1 MGVTKQPLSKSNAYD
16 NKPTELQKL
25 EILTF
30 TKLVNRNE
38 VTIVAG
44 IKWLTI
50 FLHMCMLLYVL
61 HFMSSL
67 NHKRSKVSQCDP
79 VLLCSVGLRPIF
91 TIRRI
96 KRWIFGATMVY
107 YSFTNT
113 WGYSDSPIKLMP
125 IFLSVGGES
134 TRRKPTQHSCY
145 MLTATFVVLFSQKK
159 SGPSLKWNDIN
170 QTLKSY
176 LIIFLLTSFL

>member
-1 MGVTKQPLSKSNAYD
+1 MGVTKQPLSKSNAH

-30 TKLVNRNE
+30 TKLFNRNK

-44 IKWLTI
+44 IKLFTI
-50 FLHMCMLLYVL
+50 ILHMWMILYVL
-61 HFMSSL
+61 HFMSTL
-67 NHKRSKVSQCDP
+67 KHKRSKVSQCDL
-79 VLLCSVGLRPIF
+79 VLLCSLGLRPIF
-91 TIRRI
+91 TIRRM
-96 KRWIFGATMVY
+96 KRWIFGATVVY

-125 IFLSVGGES
+125 IFLSVGGKS

-145 MLTATFVVLFSQKK
+145 MLTATFVVLFSHKK
-159 SGPSLKWNDIN
+159 SGLSFKWNDIN
-170 QTLKSY
+170 HTLKCY
-176 LIIFLLTSFL
+176 LIFLLTSFL